1 MEISRLNETK
11 RPDVAI
17 LCKILKTRTSFV
29 LFRIPVKGRRIV
41 LDGLKSQHM
50 LEGKANPRKPLS
62 FLNIQLR
69 NISFEDTGSLDL
81 LLHCH
86 GLPDGPDWVLCRGEK
101 LHREDRGTEEFE
113 WVHVKQYRSAN
124 GHQVYSYEYYVP
136 WSISLLIENY
146 PTKWTQSWPLLLWQ
160 QAPHRSNG
168 RH

>member
-17 LCKILKTRTSFV
+17 LCKILKTRTSVV

-69 NISFEDTGSLDL
+69 NISSEDTGSLDL

-86 GLPDGPDWVLCRGEK
+86 GLPDGPD
-101 LHREDRGTEEFE
+101 
-113 WVHVKQYRSAN
+113 
-124 GHQVYSYEYYVP
+124 
-136 WSISLLIENY
+136 
-146 PTKWTQSWPLLLWQ
+146 
-160 QAPHRSNG
+160 
-168 RH
+168 

>member
-29 LFRIPVKGRRIV
+29 WFKIPVKGRRIV

-81 LLHCH
+81 LLHRH

-101 LHREDRGTEEFE
+101 LHREDRGAEEFE

-124 GHQVYSYEYYVP
+124 GHQVYSYKYYVP

-146 PTKWTQSWPLLLWQ
+146 PTKWMQSWPLLLWQ